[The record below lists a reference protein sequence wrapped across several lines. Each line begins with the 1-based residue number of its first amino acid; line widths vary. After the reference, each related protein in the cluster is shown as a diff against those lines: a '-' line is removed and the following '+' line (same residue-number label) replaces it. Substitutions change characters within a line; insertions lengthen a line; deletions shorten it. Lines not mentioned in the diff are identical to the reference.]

1 MHSGN
6 GTSVQ
11 IGNLGVVESTP
22 PNNTKPDIS
31 TGNYQPKHGHHSL
44 QFMAWWFFYYHFQE
58 FRKNF
63 GIWFRGKNL

>member
-1 MHSGN
+1 MCRLMHSGN

-22 PNNTKPDIS
+22 PNNTKPEVS
-31 TGNYQPKHGHHSL
+31 TGNY
-44 QFMAWWFFYYHFQE
+44 HFQA

-63 GIWFRGKNL
+63 GIWFRGKILQIVSWQKLSVH